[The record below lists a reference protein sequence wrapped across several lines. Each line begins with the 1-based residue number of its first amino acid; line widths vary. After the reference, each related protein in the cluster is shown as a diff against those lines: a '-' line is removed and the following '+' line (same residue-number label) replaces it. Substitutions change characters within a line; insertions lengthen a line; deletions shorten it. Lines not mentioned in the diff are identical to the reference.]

1 MFQRDLAA
9 GCTMMNVLVNSF
21 NIGLWGVYS
30 LLCSV
35 VGVGN
40 SALNKTET
48 CPHLVMEDGQKAEE
62 IK

>member
-1 MFQRDLAA
+1 
-9 GCTMMNVLVNSF
+9 MMNVLVNSF